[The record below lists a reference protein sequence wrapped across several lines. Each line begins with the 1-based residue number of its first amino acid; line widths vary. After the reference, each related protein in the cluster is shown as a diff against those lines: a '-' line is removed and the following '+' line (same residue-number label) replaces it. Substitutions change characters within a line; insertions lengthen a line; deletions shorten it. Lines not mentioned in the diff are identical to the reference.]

1 MKQGGLI
8 RFPPRLW
15 GAGLDGVTQMTQAV
29 TDDATN
35 VALDR
40 RPIAG
45 LSQQRLPTAADSQD
59 AGVLREAELDWQ
71 ENQDRT
77 GADVAGTD
85 FTLVG
90 IAVTLTAVVVAG
102 VIGLV
107 NLL

>member
-1 MKQGGLI
+1 
-8 RFPPRLW
+8 
-15 GAGLDGVTQMTQAV
+15 MTQVV
-29 TDDATN
+29 TDDATI

-45 LSQQRLPTAADSQD
+45 LSQQRVPSAADFQD
-59 AGVLREAELDWQ
+59 VREAELDWQ
-71 ENQDRT
+71 ENQERT

-102 VIGLV
+102 VVGLV

>member
-1 MKQGGLI
+1 
-8 RFPPRLW
+8 
-15 GAGLDGVTQMTQAV
+15 MTQVVA
-29 TDDATN
+29 DDATQ
-35 VALDR
+35 VALDP

-45 LSQQRLPTAADSQD
+45 LSEQRSTRAYDFQD
-59 AGVLREAELDWQ
+59 ARVLNEAELDWQ
-71 ENQDRT
+71 ENQERT

-102 VIGLV
+102 VVGLV